1 MTPPAKV
8 YFDRNENRY
17 GPAPAC
23 MQVLR
28 EAEGELLFNY
38 SRTFQ
43 RGYYSELSARLA
55 AIHGVDEQRI
65 ILGFHGGFPS
75 WLDFKFT

>member
-1 MTPPAKV
+1 MTPPTKV

-23 MQVLR
+23 LQVLR
-28 EAEGELLFNY
+28 KAESELLFNY

-55 AIHGVDEQRI
+55 AIHGVDR
-65 ILGFHGGFPS
+65 LCATATGRTAPHPGR
-75 WLDFKFT
+75 